1 MDTGR
6 DRRTAYRGWILEG
19 ISMCTAEGTGWD
31 RLKITS
37 VSGFYESWEIFDQ
50 LIWSE
55 LLNKHS
61 A

>member
-1 MDTGR
+1 
-6 DRRTAYRGWILEG
+6 
-19 ISMCTAEGTGWD
+19 MCAAEGTGWD

-37 VSGFYESWEIFDQ
+37 VSGFYENWEIFEQ